1 MYTQLSHLSLAWKT
15 FWKGFNVQMENVLK
29 KQVDGNTLIDER
41 MENFA
46 NPNGKFAALKTARSH
61 KTPNK

>member
-1 MYTQLSHLSLAWKT
+1 M
-15 FWKGFNVQMENVLK
+15 QMENVLK